1 MNLNLPEVP
10 VSDRTS
16 IVQRVKVNERTTLA
30 NLEGPGCIRHIWG
43 TAGREGNGRNRLSF
57 VSISTTNPYPTSK
70 RRSET
75 FLG

>member
-16 IVQRVKVNERTTLA
+16 IVQRVKGSERTTLV

-43 TAGREGNGRNRLSF
+43 TAGRKKITEKRIENRI
-57 VSISTTNPYPTSK
+57 ISCI
-70 RRSET
+70 RQI
-75 FLG
+75 